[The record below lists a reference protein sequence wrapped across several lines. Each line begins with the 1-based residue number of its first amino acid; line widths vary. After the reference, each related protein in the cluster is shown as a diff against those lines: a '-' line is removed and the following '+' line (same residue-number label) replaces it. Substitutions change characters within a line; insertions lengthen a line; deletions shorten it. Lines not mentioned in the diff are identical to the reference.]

1 MEEKWKDIKGY
12 EGFQVSNLGNILS
25 NEHKVLMPNGGY
37 KIIKQRLIKPI
48 IMPSGYLQVTL
59 GRTHNTRKRFY
70 IHRLVAKAF
79 PEICGNMFLN
89 CQVDHINTIR
99 NDNRAI
105 NLRWVTAKENQNNP
119 LSKKKQSEIKKGKK
133 RPESFKE
140 KIRTIQKGKKLSD
153 ITKQKISKSNTN
165 NPKTSTLIKC
175 IDLTTNKTKVFPSI
189 HEAARQMKIY
199 RSAITQSIHRYKSP
213 YKNRF
218 IFSEI
223 KNEEEN

>member
-1 MEEKWKDIKGY
+1 MEEIWKDIKGY

-25 NEHKVLMPNGGY
+25 NEHKVLMPNGGF

-133 RPESFKE
+133 MPESFKE

-153 ITKQKISKSNTN
+153 ITKQKISKSMTN
-165 NPKTSTLIKC
+165 NPKKSTPIKF

-189 HEAARQMKIY
+189 HEAERQLKIN
-199 RSAITQSIHRYKSP
+199 RQSILYNLNKSKSP
-213 YKNRF
+213 YKNRY
-218 IFSEI
+218 IFTEI
-223 KNEEEN
+223 KEIEN